1 MGVFDFLFGSP
12 EQTGQLD
19 PQTKAARD
27 FLLNQM
33 LQQYSAGA
41 VNVPQYQAVA
51 PEAMYSGTNSL
62 LDSLGLGNVS
72 APSMPT
78 TSVGGIEAY
87 SSQPFQEQ
95 IEGSYADAN
104 PGQYDYLKSFMM
116 DPVTGEFGERS
127 YGYNDPM
134 AQAVAAQQAQN
145 INYGDSRTTGY
156 MSQPNSTGNVSGSL
170 SDGVSL
176 RPPTRPTTT
185 AQSTFGSDLMSS
197 LSNSNYNPPGTV
209 VSRAIDRLTSNAV
222 NRVNRLDP
230 RG

>member
-33 LQQYSAGA
+33 LQQYNAGA

-78 TSVGGIEAY
+78 TTVGGIEAY

-95 IEGSYADAN
+95 IESSYAEAY

-116 DPVTGEFGERS
+116 DPVTGEFGTRS

-134 AQAVAAQQAQN
+134 AQVRQQVQN
-145 INYGDSRTTGY
+145 VNNGDSSTTGY

-170 SDGVSL
+170 SDGVNL
-176 RPPTRPTTT
+176 RPVSRPTTT
-185 AQSTFGSDLMSS
+185 AQSSFGSDLMSS

-209 VSRAIDRLTSNAV
+209 VSRAIDRLTNNAV
-222 NRVNRLDP
+222 KKINRLDP